1 MILGESA
8 GIRQALVLAERFAR
22 ARVPVLLL
30 GARGTGKELFARY
43 IHEQSGRLGEF
54 VDVNCGAVPP
64 SLAEALLFGHERGAF
79 TGAHTARVGWLEES
93 DGGTLFLDEFG
104 DLPAESQVKVL
115 RALETGEVRPV
126 GGRGVR
132 RLDLRIVAAVQTG
145 DRRQGAAH
153 ALRPDLLD
161 RVAVGVI
168 ELPPLRERSTDPI
181 LLASHFA
188 GLDGRVLEAGVAE
201 VLMKYSWP
209 GNVRELRAVVAR
221 AGCLVENG
229 TIPPRVI
236 SEAIMAGA
244 SLEGHS
250 IGSRTWVL
258 DICRS
263 HDWNAGASAAA
274 LGVHRATL
282 HRWLTNLGV
291 SLRGMKMSQDVVR
304 RRSTSRDNLARF

>member
-1 MILGESA
+1 MILGEST

-30 GARGTGKELFARY
+30 GARGTGKELLARY
-43 IHEQSGRLGEF
+43 IHEHSGRAGEF

-64 SLAEALLFGHERGAF
+64 ALAEALLFGHERGAF
-79 TGAHTARVGWLEES
+79 TGAHTARIGWLEES

-132 RLDLRIVAAVQTG
+132 RLDLRIVAAVQSDDG
-145 DRRQGAAH
+145 KRGAAH

-168 ELPPLRERSTDPI
+168 DLPPLRDRGADVI
-181 LLASHFA
+181 LLARHFA
-188 GLDGRVLEAGVAE
+188 GLEGRVLEPGVGE

-229 TIPPRVI
+229 TLPPRAI
-236 SEAIMAGA
+236 SEAILAGTA
-244 SLEGHS
+244 LEGHDHH
-250 IGSRTWVL
+250 SRTWVL
-258 DICRS
+258 EICRS
-263 HDWNAGASAAA
+263 HNWNAAASAAA
-274 LGVHRATL
+274 LGVHRGTL
-282 HRWLTNLGV
+282 HRWLTDLGV
-291 SLRGMKMSQDVVR
+291 SLRKMKMSQDVAR
-304 RRSTSRDNLARF
+304 RRTTSRDVLTDL